1 VIWRLESGLCLS
13 SGYKGST
20 FGYIYEDMI
29 LRWIWRR
36 SLDIPPTILTV
47 FLYRYRAATRTREP
61 FCICWCNT
69 VERYEVGKRSD
80 RAEFELKSGNIAICL
95 PIIALPSA
103 CRPLDPRE
111 GYHAVHC
118 LQYIVHIHPNLT
130 SYSLYS
136 SSCVLGQTS
145 CT

>member
-1 VIWRLESGLCLS
+1 LDI
-13 SGYKGST
+13 YIYT
-20 FGYIYEDMI
+20 YIYEDMI

-36 SLDIPPTILTV
+36 SLDIPPTILTA

-103 CRPLDPRE
+103 CRPLDPRR
-111 GYHAVHC
+111 AITRFIAFNIS
-118 LQYIVHIHPNLT
+118 YIYIQISHHTHYIRLLVFLAKRRVRDANMFIA
-130 SYSLYS
+130 
-136 SSCVLGQTS
+136 
-145 CT
+145 